1 MRQILRWPKIAGESN
16 LPELTLRFMKRR
28 ILLQKKFQPFLKE
41 SITIAVSG
49 HNSLGLSVGKFH
61 FEMTPSPDEY
71 CQAFIIYT
79 FEFTGEQIF

>member
-1 MRQILRWPKIAGESN
+1 MNFNLAKKRIYKKKI
-16 LPELTLRFMKRR
+16 
-28 ILLQKKFQPFLKE
+28 IIQKSFQHILKE

-49 HNSLGLSVGKFH
+49 HNSLGILVGKFH

-79 FEFTGEQIF
+79 FEFTGEQTF

>member
-1 MRQILRWPKIAGESN
+1 MICVAFSENMNFNLVNKQIYKK
-16 LPELTLRFMKRR
+16 KR
-28 ILLQKKFQPFLKE
+28 IFIQKSFYHIVKE

-49 HNSLGLSVGKFH
+49 HNSLGIWVGKFH

-79 FEFTGEQIF
+79 FEFTGEQTF